1 MAQLADMGIAIPEEF
16 RGEMSLAG
24 EWQTVSQRVIG
35 QDGDGTDKSGFSIGV
50 RKRKHE
56 GDDDEDQETKM
67 FVSKGWGSRFREYP
81 GAQEDDDLDAL
92 LESTKDIKKAKPTT
106 SDTTAQEASADP
118 EAPIKREQIENVAES
133 DHPPAPKE
141 EEASADDK
149 SAIPPIKSET
159 EEAQPGVVFKKRKPK
174 AMRK

>member
-81 GAQEDDDLDAL
+81 GSQEDDDLDAL
-92 LESTKDIKKAKPTT
+92 LESTKDIKKAKPTA
-106 SDTTAQEASADP
+106 SDATAQETPTKP
-118 EAPIKREQIENVAES
+118 EAPIKGEETENVPES
-133 DHPPAPKE
+133 DHPPGLKE
-141 EEASADDK
+141 DEASTADK
-149 SAIPPIKSET
+149 SATPPTKSEA
-159 EEAQPGVVFKKRKPK
+159 EDAAPGVVFKKRKPK